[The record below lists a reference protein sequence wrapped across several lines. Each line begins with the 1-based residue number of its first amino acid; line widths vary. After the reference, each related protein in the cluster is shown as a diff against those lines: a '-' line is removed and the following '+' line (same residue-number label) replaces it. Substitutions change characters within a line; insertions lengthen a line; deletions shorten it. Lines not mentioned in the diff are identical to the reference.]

1 MLQGGDLFD
10 AIAADI
16 KYTEGVAR
24 DMVTD
29 LANALQVSLR
39 SGKGG
44 MDMGWPRIVFHQ
56 CSAGTNTVYIL
67 YVFISSSVL
76 SGLLGLLGCR
86 FFRALRTTEEHQG
99 GSCPC
104 CSLLLLCK
112 LPG

>member
-44 MDMGWPRIVFHQ
+44 MDMRWPRIRVVFHQ
-56 CSAGTNTVYIL
+56 CSAGTNTVYICTSI
-67 YVFISSSVL
+67 YK
-76 SGLLGLLGCR
+76 
-86 FFRALRTTEEHQG
+86 
-99 GSCPC
+99 
-104 CSLLLLCK
+104 LLC
-112 LPG
+112 P